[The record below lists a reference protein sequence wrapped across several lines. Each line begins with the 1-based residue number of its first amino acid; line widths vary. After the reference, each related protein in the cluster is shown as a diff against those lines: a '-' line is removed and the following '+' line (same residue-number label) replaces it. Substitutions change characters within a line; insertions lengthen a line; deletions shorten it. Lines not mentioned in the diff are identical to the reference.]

1 MVNLNLLV
9 AFFVST
15 PTDRCLDPRQE
26 QGAFPVTPERLG
38 KLGNQ
43 SKFRTSGLSELE
55 LTEFYKTLDECD
67 ECDNHSICRPF
78 FVLTVQLPRRGDIGG
93 S

>member
-38 KLGNQ
+38 KLGIH
-43 SKFRTSGLSELE
+43 SKFRTSGLTELE
-55 LTEFYKTLDECD
+55 FTEFDKTLDECD
-67 ECDNHSICRPF
+67 HQMSQHMSMVKAGWHRWNLI
-78 FVLTVQLPRRGDIGG
+78 
-93 S
+93 